1 MTQDHGSERR
11 RSVGTRCRTTTSAAR
26 FYVWLRGESAK
37 TVSTTAADPKLKV
50 DSSLGL
56 LLQIFREAPE
66 PALDTL
72 VGVHEGSFAGPA
84 FVRLPAP
91 LFMVLTGM
99 PGWFGKEFDPPGSDP
114 AQLSGRNLVRRRGA
128 VHPSIPM
135 QAQVAPSRVDGRL
148 ALVLSYPSD
157 ARWPWRR
164 TTDEL
169 RPLDDQTLLG
179 VGFVDAP
186 LIRGLPLPF
195 LLRRLG

>member
-1 MTQDHGSERR
+1 M
-11 RSVGTRCRTTTSAAR
+11 AAH
-26 FYVWLRGESAK
+26 
-37 TVSTTAADPKLKV
+37 PKLKAN
-50 DSSLGL
+50 SSPGL
-56 LLQIFREAPE
+56 VLQIFREAQE
-66 PALDTL
+66 PTLDTL
-72 VGVHEGSFAGPA
+72 VGFHEGSFAGPA

-91 LFMVLTGM
+91 LFMALTGM

-114 AQLSGRNLVRRRGA
+114 ALLSGRNLVWRRGA
-128 VHPSIPM
+128 VGRSITM
-135 QAQVAPSRVDGRL
+135 LAQVAPSRVDGRL

-195 LLRRLG
+195 LLRRRG